1 MVIWWFKSLM
11 WIIGN
16 MDIKPELVVEILEVV
31 ETSYMALL
39 LQHVELVKRIITEK
53 DDYKKMF
60 LKDQIIVLDEKL
72 LPVKVLLDKVYKL

>member
-1 MVIWWFKSLM
+1 
-11 WIIGN
+11 